1 MSNTSHAQFS
11 IIFLTFDENQLL
23 NQNQI
28 CSQVLG
34 LRNCFYHVS
43 NMFRPIY
50 VIIKELIR
58 TNENT
63 EFYCY
68 GCTQIVR
75 ISTKNRKCKYG
86 IYYIFNTPLLI
97 ELLYNG
103 QDGPKRV
110 ARHNKGKVGSPKPFS
125 INCNSNTYLKIAR

>member
-28 CSQVLG
+28 YSQVLG

-68 GCTQIVR
+68 GCRQIVR
-75 ISTKNRKCKYG
+75 TTKNRKCKYG
-86 IYYIFNTPLLI
+86 IYYIFHTLLLI
-97 ELLYNG
+97 ELPYNG

-110 ARHNKGKVGSPKPFS
+110 ARHNKGRWVVPNPFQV
-125 INCNSNTYLKIAR
+125 IVIQILT